1 MPIDPL
7 TTNSTVLCPNDL
19 IMKNTSL
26 ILSNSTSGA
35 GSFFE
40 RFWDLYSTVPIILSV
55 IMFCVL
61 NFKSPTFFTK
71 FNSLG
76 KSLVQF
82 TKKYQWKVIFT
93 GTISVLYLIIFVAVK
108 AFGWGINMGDWSEE
122 LSIKPT
128 FTALSGM
135 LSLSYFIHNI
145 IISIMKNNKHQ
156 EHNVSP
162 FQMKKCTVFLTF
174 SEITGSRPFHS
185 FRIDHLH
192 LLIHWNRILCQFSS
206 SQVMH
211 PGRKF
216 ITP

>member
-1 MPIDPL
+1 MPIDPF

-19 IMKNTSL
+19 IMKNTTL

-76 KSLVQF
+76 KSLFQF
-82 TKKYQWKVIFT
+82 TKKYQWKAHFT

-156 EHNVSP
+156 EHNVSF
-162 FQMKKCTVFLTF
+162 FQMK
-174 SEITGSRPFHS
+174 
-185 FRIDHLH
+185 
-192 LLIHWNRILCQFSS
+192 IHCIFNF
-206 SQVMH
+206 
-211 PGRKF
+211 F
-216 ITP
+216 